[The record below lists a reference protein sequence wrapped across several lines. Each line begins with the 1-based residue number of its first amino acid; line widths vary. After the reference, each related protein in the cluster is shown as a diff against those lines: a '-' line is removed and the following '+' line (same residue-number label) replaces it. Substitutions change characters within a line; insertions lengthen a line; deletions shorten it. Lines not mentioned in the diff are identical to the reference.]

1 MVDDTRSANRA
12 AQLVEALSGEMPL
25 NLSAAE
31 AACDVAARIA
41 ALPRSASSVFVGIN
55 GAQGSGKST
64 LTRLVAEALARF
76 HGLRAAGMS
85 LDDFYLTRAERL
97 RLARE
102 VHPLCA
108 TRGVPGTH
116 DVELMRATIARLCGA
131 QASETTPIPAFDKL
145 ADDRAPPADWPV
157 FTGRPGV
164 IMLEGWCVGV
174 RRGDLPPYEGPIN
187 ELERAEDPD
196 GVWYRWSIEALG
208 RGYED
213 LWDGF
218 DLLVSIEVPDLETVI
233 DSRLRQE
240 DTLAA
245 GSNGGGAGRPRMDRA
260 AVIRFVQHYERYT
273 RALWAAMP
281 GRADMLYRRDRDYG
295 FTLIKG

>member
-1 MVDDTRSANRA
+1 MSRA
-12 AQLVEALSGEMPL
+12 EELVRALSGTMPL

-31 AACDVAARIA
+31 AACQVAEKIVYKSGSG
-41 ALPRSASSVFVGIN
+41 RSAFVGVN

-64 LTRLVAEALARF
+64 LTRLVCEALERF
-76 HGLRAAGMS
+76 HGRRAVGMS

-97 RLARE
+97 RLAE
-102 VHPLCA
+102 KVHPLCA

-116 DVELMRATIARLCGA
+116 DVALMAGTIAKLREAAPDTVTAL
-131 QASETTPIPAFDKL
+131 PAFDKL
-145 ADDRAPPADWPV
+145 ADDRAPEAEWPR
-157 FTGRPGV
+157 FAGRPDV
-164 IMLEGWCVGV
+164 ILLEGWCVGV
-174 RRGDLPPYEGPIN
+174 RREDLPPYEGPIN
-187 ELERAEDPD
+187 ELEREADPD
-196 GVWYRWSIEALG
+196 GAWLRWSLDALG

-218 DLLVSIEVPDLETVI
+218 DLFVSIEVPDLETVI

-245 GSNGGGAGRPRMDRA
+245 DSGRPRMDRA

-281 GRADMLYRRDRDYG
+281 ARADMLFRRDRDYG
-295 FTLIKG
+295 FTLVKE